1 MSLEWENN
9 SAKLQIISAKFQSSR
24 DFKNAINDAKQISVS
39 HVINDDVEYGFT
51 IAGLILSYIAFAD
64 DLALIT
70 LEH

>member
-1 MSLEWENN
+1 MRKQQREITNHQREISKQRRFQN
-9 SAKLQIISAKFQSSR
+9 S
-24 DFKNAINDAKQISVS
+24 AINDAIQISVS

>member
-1 MSLEWENN
+1 MRKQQREITNRQRE
-9 SAKLQIISAKFQSSR
+9 ISKQQRFQN
-24 DFKNAINDAKQISVS
+24 NAINDAKQISVS

-51 IAGLILSYIAFAD
+51 IAGLIFSYIAFAD

>member
-1 MSLEWENN
+1 MRKQQHEITNHQREISKQRRFQN
-9 SAKLQIISAKFQSSR
+9 S
-24 DFKNAINDAKQISVS
+24 AINDAKQISVS

>member
-1 MSLEWENN
+1 MRKQQREITNHQHEISKQRRFQN
-9 SAKLQIISAKFQSSR
+9 S
-24 DFKNAINDAKQISVS
+24 AINDAKQISVS

>member
-1 MSLEWENN
+1 MRKQQREITNRQRE
-9 SAKLQIISAKFQSSR
+9 ISKQQRFQN
-24 DFKNAINDAKQISVS
+24 NAINDAKQISVS

>member
-1 MSLEWENN
+1 MRKQQREITNHQREISKQRRFQN
-9 SAKLQIISAKFQSSR
+9 S
-24 DFKNAINDAKQISVS
+24 AINDAKQISVS

-64 DLALIT
+64 DLALMT

>member
-1 MSLEWENN
+1 MRKQQREITNHQREISKQRRFQN
-9 SAKLQIISAKFQSSR
+9 S
-24 DFKNAINDAKQISVS
+24 AINDAKQISVS

>member
-1 MSLEWENN
+1 MRKQQREITNHQREISKQRRFQN
-9 SAKLQIISAKFQSSR
+9 S
-24 DFKNAINDAKQISVS
+24 AINDAKQISVS

-51 IAGLILSYIAFAD
+51 IADLILSYIAFAD

>member
-1 MSLEWENN
+1 MRKQQREITNHQREISKQRRFQN
-9 SAKLQIISAKFQSSR
+9 S
-24 DFKNAINDAKQISVS
+24 AINDAKQISVS

-51 IAGLILSYIAFAD
+51 IAGLILSYIALAD

>member
-1 MSLEWENN
+1 MRKQQREITNHQREISKQRRFQN
-9 SAKLQIISAKFQSSR
+9 S
-24 DFKNAINDAKQISVS
+24 AINDAKQISVS

-64 DLALIT
+64 DLALIN

>member
-1 MSLEWENN
+1 MRKQQSEITNHQREISQQRRFQN
-9 SAKLQIISAKFQSSR
+9 S
-24 DFKNAINDAKQISVS
+24 AINDAKQISVS

>member
-1 MSLEWENN
+1 MRKQQREITNHQRE
-9 SAKLQIISAKFQSSR
+9 ISKQQRFQN
-24 DFKNAINDAKQISVS
+24 NAINDAKQISVS

>member
-1 MSLEWENN
+1 MRKQQREITNHQHE
-9 SAKLQIISAKFQSSR
+9 ISKQRRFQN
-24 DFKNAINDAKQISVS
+24 NAINDAKQISVS

>member
-1 MSLEWENN
+1 MSLGWENN
-9 SAKLQIISAKFQSSR
+9 SAKLQIISAKFQNSR

-39 HVINDDVEYGFT
+39 HVINDVEYGFT

>member
-1 MSLEWENN
+1 MRKQQREITNHQREISKQRRFQN
-9 SAKLQIISAKFQSSR
+9 S
-24 DFKNAINDAKQISVS
+24 AINDAKQISVS
-39 HVINDDVEYGFT
+39 HVINDDVEYGVT

>member
-1 MSLEWENN
+1 MRKQQREITNHQREISKQRRFQN
-9 SAKLQIISAKFQSSR
+9 S
-24 DFKNAINDAKQISVS
+24 AINDAKQISVS

-70 LEH
+70 

>member
-1 MSLEWENN
+1 MRKQQREITNHQREILKQRRFQN
-9 SAKLQIISAKFQSSR
+9 S
-24 DFKNAINDAKQISVS
+24 AINDAKQISVS